1 MGNTP
6 GWFFIHS
13 VTNRPSRSHSR
24 SGNWVRWWKM
34 DPGTE
39 HTRAPC
45 LSPEV
50 RSQPR
55 LFCCPGF
62 LSVRWEGCFFVVDVL
77 GLLLQK
83 SEYKTKWH
91 TETAASCSEHLLYKK
106 SWPSARCY
114 VTRRWIRGMMTN
126 TQCRGRRS
134 GYKPPLSL
142 SLSHSL
148 RLFPPHNVSS
158 CLILFFLRLPWLL
171 CFIFSVSSV
180 IRRQHALSSFLDS
193 IYRVYSELVWPCKIS
208 VHLNRRPFHYCPLTR
223 LIQDLKKKS
232 IYLQPLN
239 QIILFVSVISSAVWS
254 KRCQGGFY

>member
-1 MGNTP
+1 MKKWIQEQNIRERRVFP
-6 GWFFIHS
+6 RRS
-13 VTNRPSRSHSR
+13 EVSRDCFAVQDFSR
-24 SGNWVRWWKM
+24 FAEKV
-34 DPGTE
+34 
-39 HTRAPC
+39 
-45 LSPEV
+45 V
-50 RSQPR
+50 
-55 LFCCPGF
+55 
-62 LSVRWEGCFFVVDVL
+62 FFVVDVL

-148 RLFPPHNVSS
+148 RLFPPHNVSF

>member
-1 MGNTP
+1 MKKWIQEQNIRERRVFP
-6 GWFFIHS
+6 RRS
-13 VTNRPSRSHSR
+13 EVSRDCFAVQDFSR
-24 SGNWVRWWKM
+24 FAEKV
-34 DPGTE
+34 
-39 HTRAPC
+39 
-45 LSPEV
+45 V
-50 RSQPR
+50 
-55 LFCCPGF
+55 
-62 LSVRWEGCFFVVDVL
+62 FFVVDVL

-106 SWPSARCY
+106 PWPSARCY
-114 VTRRWIRGMMTN
+114 ITRRWIRGMMTN

-171 CFIFSVSSV
+171 CFFFSVSSV

>member
-1 MGNTP
+1 MKKWIQEQNIRERRVFP
-6 GWFFIHS
+6 RRS
-13 VTNRPSRSHSR
+13 EVSRDCFAVQDFSR
-24 SGNWVRWWKM
+24 FAEKV
-34 DPGTE
+34 
-39 HTRAPC
+39 
-45 LSPEV
+45 V
-50 RSQPR
+50 
-55 LFCCPGF
+55 
-62 LSVRWEGCFFVVDVL
+62 FFVVDVL

-171 CFIFSVSSV
+171 CFFFSVSSV

>member
-1 MGNTP
+1 MKKWIQELNIRERRVFP
-6 GWFFIHS
+6 RRS
-13 VTNRPSRSHSR
+13 EVSRDCFAVQDFSR
-24 SGNWVRWWKM
+24 FAEKV
-34 DPGTE
+34 
-39 HTRAPC
+39 
-45 LSPEV
+45 V
-50 RSQPR
+50 
-55 LFCCPGF
+55 
-62 LSVRWEGCFFVVDVL
+62 FFVVDVL

-106 SWPSARCY
+106 PWPSARCY

-148 RLFPPHNVSS
+148 RLFPPHNVSF

>member
-1 MGNTP
+1 MRERRVFP
-6 GWFFIHS
+6 RRS
-13 VTNRPSRSHSR
+13 EVSRDCFAVQDFSR
-24 SGNWVRWWKM
+24 FAEKV
-34 DPGTE
+34 
-39 HTRAPC
+39 
-45 LSPEV
+45 V
-50 RSQPR
+50 
-55 LFCCPGF
+55 
-62 LSVRWEGCFFVVDVL
+62 FFVVDVL

>member
-1 MGNTP
+1 MRERRVFP
-6 GWFFIHS
+6 RRS
-13 VTNRPSRSHSR
+13 EVSRDCFAVQDFSR
-24 SGNWVRWWKM
+24 FAEKV
-34 DPGTE
+34 
-39 HTRAPC
+39 
-45 LSPEV
+45 V
-50 RSQPR
+50 
-55 LFCCPGF
+55 
-62 LSVRWEGCFFVVDVL
+62 FFVVDVL

-148 RLFPPHNVSS
+148 RLFPPHNVSF